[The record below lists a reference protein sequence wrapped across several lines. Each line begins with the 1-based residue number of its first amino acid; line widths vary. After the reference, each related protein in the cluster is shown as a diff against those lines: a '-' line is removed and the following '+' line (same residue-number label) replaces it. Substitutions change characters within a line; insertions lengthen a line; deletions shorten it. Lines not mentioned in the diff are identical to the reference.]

1 MRDYVQQYLVTTS
14 SSQRTIENSFYSNT
28 TDQDQ
33 TSTTNRIVQR
43 L

>member
-1 MRDYVQQYLVTTS
+1 MRDYVQQYLVPT
-14 SSQRTIENSFYSNT
+14 SSQRTIENSFYANT